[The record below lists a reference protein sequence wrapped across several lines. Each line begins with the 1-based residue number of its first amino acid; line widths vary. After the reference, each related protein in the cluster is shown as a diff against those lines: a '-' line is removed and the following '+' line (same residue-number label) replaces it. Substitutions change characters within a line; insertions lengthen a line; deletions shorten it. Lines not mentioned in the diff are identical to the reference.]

1 MHAQYRDLKVEFLN
15 EQKKADSY
23 RRKLMQL
30 QKDFQLYKQQQQEKF
45 NSMLRVLQNP
55 DDVIIEDQDVMEED
69 FL

>member
-1 MHAQYRDLKVEFLN
+1 
-15 EQKKADSY
+15 
-23 RRKLMQL
+23 MQL

-69 FL
+69 FLWW